1 MLQAMEER
9 GGARADESR
18 VGAPSPPAAV
28 LPSPPLQTAIEDG
41 GEGSSEGRGG
51 LPAEASII
59 SGRAASERVCSMCG
73 GPPAA
78 PSGDVVKLKA
88 CARCM
93 SVRYCSQECQKGGTG
108 GRAATRRHAHSCGR
122 GGRGGR
128 GKVRET
134 ERLVAGCR
142 LVVVECTGWV
152 GV

>member
-1 MLQAMEER
+1 MPLRAEVERLVLQAMEER

-73 GPPAA
+73 GPPSAS
-78 PSGDVVKLKA
+78 SGGLAKLKT
-88 CARCM
+88 CGHCM
-93 SVRYCSQECQKGGTG
+93 STRY
-108 GRAATRRHAHSCGR
+108 
-122 GGRGGR
+122 
-128 GKVRET
+128 
-134 ERLVAGCR
+134 
-142 LVVVECTGWV
+142 
-152 GV
+152 